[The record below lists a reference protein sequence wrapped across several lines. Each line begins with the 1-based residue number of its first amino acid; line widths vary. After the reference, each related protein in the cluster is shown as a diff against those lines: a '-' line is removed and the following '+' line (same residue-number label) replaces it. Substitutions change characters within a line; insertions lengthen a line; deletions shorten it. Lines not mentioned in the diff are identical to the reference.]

1 MTLHII
7 IADDHP
13 LFRTALI
20 QTIENFSNLPDN
32 IQCISCNTIEEV
44 HKYLESDVDPDLVLL
59 DLHMPGTT
67 GFAGLVNLRGCFPEV
82 PVAMISGD
90 DSPKAISHAEQLGA
104 IGYVSK
110 SLDADELEKVIG
122 DLLEGVPRFDKTI
135 DEEDEELQEIAKRVA
150 SLTPHQFRVFSMLS
164 QGMLNKQ
171 IAFELDITETTVK
184 SHVTAILRKLGLR
197 KRTEVILMSQK
208 FESPAT
214 DE

>member
-1 MTLHII
+1 MTVKII

-13 LFRTALI
+13 LFRSALI
-20 QTIENFSNLPDN
+20 QTIENFSNLP
-32 IQCISCNTIEEV
+32 QQVECISCNSLTEV
-44 HKYLESDVDPDLVLL
+44 HNYLESDVDPDLVLL
-59 DLHMPGTT
+59 DLHMPGTN

-90 DSPKAISHAEQLGA
+90 DNPKVVTHAEQLGA
-104 IGYVSK
+104 IGFLSK
-110 SLDADELEKVIG
+110 SLDAAELERVIG
-122 DLLEGVPRFDKTI
+122 DLLQGKPWFDKSGS
-135 DEEDEELQEIAKRVA
+135 EADEELQEIARRVA

-197 KRTEVILMSQK
+197 KRTEVILLSQK
-208 FESPAT
+208 FETPVN
-214 DE
+214 D